1 MFYSVYILQK
11 KLKYMFTLVTIVI
24 ACYLLV
30 VIFVF
35 FYQRNLL
42 YHPFENNYN
51 TEEANFSYE
60 EIFIPTSDG
69 KKLKAWFHKKDLK
82 KKKTLLFFHG
92 NAGNLTNRIYKL
104 NLIKNLDINFL
115 IVAYRG
121 FSGNEGKPNEEGL
134 YQDARDT
141 LSWLN
146 QQEIEDKQIVIYGES
161 LGTGVSAEVAQNKK
175 FAGIILESP
184 FTSMVEAGKHYY
196 FYLPVSLLLKDRYET
211 IKKLKNIKIPILVMH
226 GERDRIV
233 PFHMGLEVFSEANEP
248 KYSYFPKNDD
258 HMMEY
263 NKNLLDVLNKFLKS
277 ILFKIFFWIFS
288 FQKYF
293 VYKN

>member
-104 NLIKNLDINFL
+104 NLIKDLDINFL

-121 FSGNEGKPNEEGL
+121 FSGNEGKPTEEGL
-134 YQDARDT
+134 YEDARDT
-141 LSWLN
+141 ISWLN

-277 ILFKIFFWIFS
+277 I
-288 FQKYF
+288 
-293 VYKN
+293 

>member
-121 FSGNEGKPNEEGL
+121 FSGNEGKPTEEGL

-141 LSWLN
+141 ISWLN
-146 QQEIEDKQIVIYGES
+146 EQEIEDKQIVIYGES

-277 ILFKIFFWIFS
+277 I
-288 FQKYF
+288 
-293 VYKN
+293 

>member
-104 NLIKNLDINFL
+104 NLIKDLDINFL

-121 FSGNEGKPNEEGL
+121 FSGNEGKPTEEGL

-141 LSWLN
+141 ISWLN

-277 ILFKIFFWIFS
+277 I
-288 FQKYF
+288 
-293 VYKN
+293 

>member
-60 EIFIPTSDG
+60 KIFIPTSDG

-121 FSGNEGKPNEEGL
+121 FSGNEGKPTEEGL

-141 LSWLN
+141 ISWLN

-277 ILFKIFFWIFS
+277 I
-288 FQKYF
+288 
-293 VYKN
+293 